1 MIIIIIILLIL
12 LILSSKSLNNPESA
26 VQIIS
31 KLVATELEP
40 SHRVIVVIANII
52 SVIADIISVITR
64 ALSVIIIIHTSAI
77 PIIDIIIAS
86 KQLCMKPPIHP
97 HHQHKGRID
106 TATKGKKR
114 YPLVTPANIHLIW
127 SS

>member
-12 LILSSKSLNNPESA
+12 SSMSWNNPESA

-52 SVIADIISVITR
+52 SVITS

-97 HHQHKGRID
+97 IIN
-106 TATKGKKR
+106 TKGESTQLQKAR
-114 YPLVTPANIHLIW
+114 RDIR
-127 SS
+127 

>member
-12 LILSSKSLNNPESA
+12 LILSSMSWNNPESV

-52 SVIADIISVITR
+52 SVITS

-86 KQLCMKPPIHP
+86 KQLCMTF
-97 HHQHKGRID
+97 GF
-106 TATKGKKR
+106 
-114 YPLVTPANIHLIW
+114 L
-127 SS
+127 

>member
-31 KLVATELEP
+31 KSVATELEP

-77 PIIDIIIAS
+77 PIIEIIIAS

-97 HHQHKGRID
+97 IIN
-106 TATKGKKR
+106 TKGESTQLQKAR
-114 YPLVTPANIHLIW
+114 RDIR
-127 SS
+127 

>member
-12 LILSSKSLNNPESA
+12 IILSSKSWNNPESA

-52 SVIADIISVITR
+52 SVITS

-97 HHQHKGRID
+97 HNQHKGRID

-114 YPLVTPANIHLIW
+114 YPLVTPPNIHLIW

>member
-12 LILSSKSLNNPESA
+12 IILSSMSWNNPESA

-52 SVIADIISVITR
+52 SVITS
-64 ALSVIIIIHTSAI
+64 ALSVIIIHTSAI

-114 YPLVTPANIHLIW
+114 YPLVTPPNIHLIW
-127 SS
+127 YGHLSSQHD